1 MNSVIECD
9 EANPVSRLLQRIATP
24 IPLAPWAES

>member
-9 EANPVSRLLQRIATP
+9 EANPVSRLLQRIETSV
-24 IPLAPWAES
+24 PLAPWTES

>member
-9 EANPVSRLLQRIATP
+9 EANPVSRSLQRIATS
-24 IPLAPWAES
+24 IPLAPLD